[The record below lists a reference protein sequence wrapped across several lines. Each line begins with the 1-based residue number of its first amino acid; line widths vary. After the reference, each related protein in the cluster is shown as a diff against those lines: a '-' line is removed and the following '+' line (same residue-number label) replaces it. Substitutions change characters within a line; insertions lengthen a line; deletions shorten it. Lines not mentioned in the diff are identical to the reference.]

1 MRMLVLSDVIFPIL
15 RRLLPTKNEAIS
27 DYIGW
32 QGRFL
37 CSGWMGH
44 KLFITF
50 HIYMLRTSLTTDQ
63 LYDELFNINSLSL
76 SLFLSLSLSLL
87 LFHYGYRPHKRTF
100 LSTPL
105 LSNRAL
111 SMTSM
116 KCIYDEEQIFII
128 LFIFG

>member
-1 MRMLVLSDVIFPIL
+1 MLFSPYYAVYCRQKMKRSQIIL
-15 RRLLPTKNEAIS
+15 DDKEDFFAVGGWGINYLLPS
-27 DYIGW
+27 
-32 QGRFL
+32 
-37 CSGWMGH
+37 
-44 KLFITF
+44 
-50 HIYMLRTSLTTDQ
+50 IYMLRTSLTTDQ